1 MTLHVVLHVIAE
13 FETPVI
19 QSTISCNLHGMTF
32 HVYCLV
38 IPEAPSDYFIYQE
51 SSLPPRCLQHGQD
64 PVEFASLPLP
74 ILSTRN
80 HLFLLHGVFNMA
92 RIL

>member
-1 MTLHVVLHVIAE
+1 MVLHVVAE
-13 FETPVI
+13 FETTVTQI
-19 QSTISCNLHGMTF
+19 TNSCNLYGMAF

-38 IPEAPSDYFIYQE
+38 IPEVPSDYFIHQE
-51 SSLPPRCLQHGQD
+51 SSLPPKCLQHGQY
-64 PVEFASLPLP
+64 PVEFAGLPLP

-80 HLFLLHGVFNMA
+80 HLFLLHGFANIA